1 MLEEIRDRDREYP
14 PSLEEY
20 LRISNDAFRD
30 LISAFFLHPYG
41 FHGDSGIQQY
51 LYHRLLTRAGN
62 RAIWPPY
69 TSQGSRAGC
78 AYLLLRSERYTQLTY
93 QNTKA
98 KKPTPGR
105 FDMAFIDP
113 TSLPKIYDI
122 PPEKEPKAMVAFEVG
137 KNKGEEKMGDVNK
150 TISEEGPMPGDA
162 AKIIRG
168 IDSRHLE
175 AGYVLEF
182 YDGMKKVGKNRKGH
196 TLYTKIKD
204 QESVARKIATQL
216 KPYADRIS
224 ENRLRIAFVLYH
236 PSTEPTVG
244 LYPKEWEQ
252 EMSLPYKKLLI
263 EPTSIAEKETV
274 SLKKQKTKAR
284 ITFTEFCQ
292 RCSPCG
298 LALQNELCK
307 YFKNRCKLLYGGKT
321 MTVNYNNRRL
331 LRISNRYDDH
341 GECISD
347 MHPAVLES
355 LQTNHTWVHDNSGY
369 VRIPNE
375 VDKRFNE
382 AVIVGIESAISAVK

>member
-1 MLEEIRDRDREYP
+1 MVLEGIRDRDREYP

-20 LRISNDAFRD
+20 LQISNDAIRD

-41 FHGDSGIQQY
+41 FHGDSGIQHY

-69 TSQGSRAGC
+69 TSQGSRAGG
-78 AYLLLRSERYTQLTY
+78 AYLLLRSEPLTQMTY
-93 QNTKA
+93 QNEKA
-98 KKPTPGR
+98 KKPSPGR

-113 TSLPKIYDI
+113 TSLPKRYDI

-137 KNKGEEKMGDVNK
+137 KNKRKEKMGDFNR
-150 TISEEGPMPGDA
+150 TILEKGPMPGDA
-162 AKIIRG
+162 AKIIRD

-182 YDGMKKVGKNRKGH
+182 YDNDG
-196 TLYTKIKD
+196 KIKD

-216 KPYADRIS
+216 KSYADKIP
-224 ENRLRIAFVLYH
+224 ENRLRIAFVLY
-236 PSTEPTVG
+236 SSKTEPTVR

-252 EMSLPYKKLLI
+252 EMSLPYKKLLM

-274 SLKKQKTKAR
+274 SPKKQKTKAR
-284 ITFTEFCQ
+284 IDFSWFNQ
-292 RCSPCG
+292 KCSPSG
-298 LALQNELCK
+298 VALQDELRK
-307 YFKNRCKLLYGGKT
+307 HFKNRCKLLYGGKT
-321 MTVNYNNRRL
+321 MTVNHNGRL
-331 LRISNRYDDH
+331 LRICNLYDSH

-347 MHPAVLES
+347 LHPAVLES

-375 VDKRFNE
+375 VDKRFIE
-382 AVIVGIESAISAVK
+382 AVIAAIESAISAVK